1 MFERAPDTSMQLP
14 HLYEIDFA
22 EWISATTRLLR
33 ERRFTELDLNNLIE
47 EIEALGKRDKRELQ
61 SRLIVL
67 LSHLLKYK
75 YQPEKPSNSWFSTI
89 VKQRRQIFL
98 ILQDSPSLKNYL
110 ADVFADCYTL
120 ARKDAARE
128 THLAIDTFPEAY
140 PFTQENTLD
149 EDWLPDR

>member
-1 MFERAPDTSMQLP
+1 MFEYAPDPSMPLP

-22 EWISATTRLLR
+22 EWINATTQLLR

-67 LSHLLKYK
+67 LSHLLKYR
-75 YQPEKPSNSWFSTI
+75 YQPEKRSNSWVSPI
-89 VKQRRQIFL
+89 VDQRRQIFL
-98 ILQDSPSLKNYL
+98 ILQDSPSLKNHL
-110 ADVFADCYTL
+110 VNLFADCYAL

-128 THLAIDTFPEAY
+128 THLAIVTFPEAC
-140 PFTQENTLD
+140 PFTHENTLD
-149 EDWLPDR
+149 EDWLPD